1 MMTETQSHETYI
13 IKTWPCCYYD
23 NSSRRWIYGTLCV
36 MGKGL
41 RFTTDKE
48 DTVDILYSDIAQAK
62 KSMTGLIFRA
72 VVVDTI
78 NGEKHWFSSFNDA
91 YSVVQYIRFFLKSKL
106 LQKKGSIEAT
116 KTEGRTEMG
125 RKLLSVAVDSEKTLR
140 NAAEVLTTQ
149 VRKCNFYKIK
159 CWNCHIEL
167 TWVEFYQ
174 EEI

>member
-1 MMTETQSHETYI
+1 MSETHETYI
-13 IKTWPCCYYD
+13 IKTWPCSYYD
-23 NSSRRWIYGTLCV
+23 NSSRRWMYGTLCV

-72 VVVDTI
+72 VVVDTV
-78 NGEKHWFSSFNDA
+78 NGENHWFSSFNDA
-91 YSVVQYIRFFLKSKL
+91 YSVVQYIRFFLRSKL
-106 LQKKGSIEAT
+106 LRKKSSTGAT

-140 NAAEVLTTQ
+140 EAAEVLTTQ
-149 VRKCNFYKIK
+149 VRKYANFYVPA
-159 CWNCHIEL
+159 HL
-167 TWVEFYQ
+167 
-174 EEI
+174 

>member
-1 MMTETQSHETYI
+1 
-13 IKTWPCCYYD
+13 
-23 NSSRRWIYGTLCV
+23 

-78 NGEKHWFSSFNDA
+78 NGEKLWFSSFNDA

-106 LQKKGSIEAT
+106 LQKKGSMEAN

-149 VRKCNFYKIK
+149 VRKYNFYAPA
-159 CWNCHIEL
+159 HL
-167 TWVEFYQ
+167 
-174 EEI
+174 